1 MALELII
8 QEIKVLGNLKV
19 KNIKTTEE
27 DEEEVLEERRYRVKI
42 GTEQFISK
50 ECGTFISPN

>member
-19 KNIKTTEE
+19 KNISTNEE
-27 DEEEVLEERRYRVKI
+27 GEEEVMEERKFRVKI
-42 GTEQFISK
+42 GSEQFISK
-50 ECGTFISPN
+50 